1 MRLERI
7 LAALDLSPSS
17 VLALETARRIAAP
30 GAAIHLLHVVEAP
43 LGLAPRSGRQ
53 VRGRLAALAGA
64 VDPSEARVFLDVTTG
79 SPATRILRAA
89 AADGSGA
96 IVLGRSRARWRSP
109 FRPSVA
115 EQVARVARVPVL
127 LAHEGGIERTERVL
141 LALDFT
147 TTAMKVARAGIELG
161 ARLGVPV
168 EAIHVLDPRRLRGDR
183 DAVFNDARTGIGSLV
198 ELATGR
204 RVPVY
209 LQVGSPADE
218 ILAAT
223 RSTDLL
229 VCGTARKGLLER
241 LGKRSVSTR
250 LLREATGTVA
260 VVPPPLGDEGSHE
273 PSRTPSTAAV
283 PVASGGLP

>member
-64 VDPSEARVFLDVTTG
+64 VDPSAARVF
-79 SPATRILRAA
+79 RAA